1 MDLFIDYIPRGVL
14 AAPRLLPASSPR
26 VLIVLHGS
34 LGLLIQ
40 REPCI
45 VSMRK
50 QTGGLAWLGFHV
62 TTTDGT
68 PQRKTW
74 WARCVPDYF
83 RNQLPP
89 S

>member
-40 REPCI
+40 REPCL

-50 QTGGLAWLGFHV
+50 QTGGLAWLGFHI
-62 TTTDGT
+62 TTMGRRDVRRGLDACPT
-68 PQRKTW
+68 
-74 WARCVPDYF
+74 YF